1 MKWKLFISFFLLTV
15 TFFLLFSCA
24 SYERIPKNEAVQIIE
39 APILDNS
46 SENIIQE
53 GKINLIKYDDEPQS
67 NNKDIYIRRKNTL
80 FWPFRI
86 ITAINNSKDN
96 LLINYGNQ
104 ENKIIITYDYHY
116 EKTSD
121 DDYEACI
128 NQIRIKNLSKDK
140 YMFKTMGYYR
150 PFCFLPFTGFIYNG
164 YNSKDLPVELATF
177 NLDNTQYKV
186 LTTKIKIVMPRY
198 VNKYYT
204 KEEVIETQLS
214 SLKELLELE
223 EQVWVIADENDNIYA
238 SFNKNSYKIYDKA
251 KESADDFAL
260 LIGIY
265 SGIIDLLLHNH
276 VTQ

>member
-1 MKWKLFISFFLLTV
+1 MYHKKIYAALLSISIFALV
-15 TFFLLFSCA
+15 SCA
-24 SYERIPKNEAVQIIE
+24 SYERIPKNESVQIIE

-96 LLINYGNQ
+96 LLINYGNR
-104 ENKIIITYDYHY
+104 ENKVIITYDCNYLRNF
-116 EKTSD
+116 D

-128 NQIRIKNLSKDK
+128 NQIRIKNLSKEK
-140 YMFKTMGYYR
+140 YKFKTMGHYR
-150 PFCFLPFTGFIYNG
+150 PFCFLPFNGFVYHG
-164 YNSKDLPVELATF
+164 YNSGELPVKLASF
-177 NLDNTQYKV
+177 NFDNTQYKV

>member
-1 MKWKLFISFFLLTV
+1 MYYKKIFATLLSISIFALV
-15 TFFLLFSCA
+15 SCA
-24 SYERIPKNEAVQIIE
+24 SYERIPKDEAIRIIK
-39 APILDNS
+39 APFLDNS

-53 GKINLIKYDDEPQS
+53 GKINLIKYKDEPQS

-86 ITAINNSKDN
+86 ITAINNSKDS

-150 PFCFLPFTGFIYNG
+150 PFCFLPFTGFIYSG

-177 NLDNTQYKV
+177 NLDNIQYKV
-186 LTTKIKIVMPRY
+186 LITKIKIQLPAY

-204 KEEVIETQLS
+204 KEDVIETQLS
-214 SLKELLELE
+214 SLKSLLELD
-223 EQVWVIADENDNIYA
+223 EQFFVIADENGNIYA
-238 SFNKNSYKIYDKA
+238 AFNHDSYNIYNRA
-251 KESADDFAL
+251 KENTDDFAL
-260 LIGIY
+260 LIGVY
-265 SGIIDLLLHNH
+265 TGIIDLLLNNH